1 MDINTRIGLRV
12 RELRDQQGLSLDS
25 LAERSGV
32 SRSSISLIERAQS
45 SPTAVVLDRLATGLG
60 VSVASLFE
68 STESPLTPPSPM
80 IHATDQALWT
90 DPDSGYIRR
99 TLSPTT
105 PAPIQ
110 LIEVSFP
117 AGGRVAYEATP
128 PEVEIHQQLWMV
140 DGAME
145 ITVDDTLWCLET
157 GDCLAM
163 GRNVSLIFRNTTSE
177 PARYIMAVTT
187 RPFMPSRRTS

>member
-12 RELRDQQGLSLDS
+12 RELRNQQGLSLDS

-45 SPTAVVLDRLATGLG
+45 SPTAVVLDRLATGLE

-68 STESPLTPPSPM
+68 STESPPSP
-80 IHATDQALWT
+80 IVHATDQVLWT

-99 TLSPTT
+99 TLSPAAS
-105 PAPIQ
+105 APIQ

-145 ITVDDTLWCLET
+145 ITVDNTLWCLEV

-163 GRNVSLIFRNTTSE
+163 GRNIPLTFRNTTSK

-187 RPFMPSRRTS
+187 RPFMSSRRIS